1 MICGPEGPTL
11 GIVDVD
17 RFIRDGYVVI
27 RGAVEAATVRACR
40 ELIWESMARRGV
52 RRDDPAAWPPL
63 AEIDDLGAGPY
74 SSPGRPH
81 SPSRRAGPA
90 P

>member
-27 RGAVEAATVRACR
+27 RGAVDAETVRGCQ
-40 ELIWESMARRGV
+40 ELIWESMARRGL

-63 AEIDDLGAGPY
+63 VEIDDLGAGPFAAAGA
-74 SSPGRPH
+74 SPAAGR
-81 SPSRRAGPA
+81 GL
-90 P
+90 